1 MEQITK
7 IREAIPADKL
17 EGVKE
22 ILAEIESALVSA
34 QGLQDKIDKLQRENK
49 SLDESYREALQDTMK
64 HKAIKDKATVKIDEL
79 QTEIAKYEKQKTEL
93 EELRGRFAEQQAQE
107 AKKRREDYA
116 AKIEKI
122 KGLPVFDRVKD
133 DLVLPTD
140 KVPLE
145 KLSDEDL
152 TKSLEQIIKLEK
164 WGVLEDN
171 DSRTP
176 TTGSGREVA
185 GDEQD
190 KSLRKAFGLPVKK
203 KE

>member
-176 TTGSGREVA
+176 TTGSGRDTA
-185 GDEQD
+185 GDEQY